1 MDFRKLEKI
10 VELGEREVAG
20 GWIAGGAAA
29 VVKDGRQV
37 WSCGF
42 GQADR
47 EKNTPMNGKS
57 IVRLF
62 SLSKPITACAVLR
75 LAERGELDL
84 FSSVWWYLNGF
95 KDAKVAVDGKL
106 VPAERDITIKD
117 LLTMTSGIL
126 YPEGGFAGEQM
137 GALFDANIKEKELG
151 IQMSTVDFVNE
162 IGKRPLGYQPGEMW
176 HYGLSAD
183 VLGAVVE
190 QVSGMKYSE
199 FLRKEIFEPLGM
211 EDTGFYIPEN
221 KLDRAAKVYDDKG
234 DGLEEF
240 TECFLGLPDPA
251 KCKDPMFESGGAGV
265 VSTIE
270 DYGRFAGALAMGGTS
285 ADGYR
290 LLSESAVR
298 FMSQPALRE
307 EQRAG
312 YAGWQSMP
320 GHSYGCLVR
329 VLDRPEE
336 AMHFGNVGEF
346 GWDGWAGT
354 YVCCDPSEN
363 MASLLF
369 IQRTNAGT
377 NQLTRR
383 VKNVIYSAV

>member
-1 MDFRKLEKI
+1 MDISALEKI
-10 VELGEREVAG
+10 KALGEREVSG
-20 GWIAGGAAA
+20 GWIAGGTAA
-29 VVKDGRQV
+29 VVKDGRQI

-42 GQADR
+42 GYADIAA
-47 EKNTPMNGKS
+47 KTPMNEKS

-62 SLSKPITACAVLR
+62 SLSKPVTACAVLR
-75 LAERGELDL
+75 LIERGELDL
-84 FSSVWWYLNGF
+84 FSSVWWYLSGF
-95 KDAKVAVDGKL
+95 RDAMVAVDGKL
-106 VPAERDITIKD
+106 VPAEREITIKD

-126 YPEGGFAGEQM
+126 YPEGGYAGEQM
-137 GALFDANIKEKELG
+137 GALFDENIKEKDLG
-151 IQMSTVDFVNE
+151 IQMSTVDLANE
-162 IGKRPLGYQPGEMW
+162 IGKRPLGHQPGEVW

-211 EDTGFYIPEN
+211 EDTGFYIPKN
-221 KLDRAAKVYDDKG
+221 KLDRAAKVYDDRG
-234 DGLEEF
+234 SGLEEF

-251 KCKDPMFESGGAGV
+251 KCENPMFESGGAGI
-265 VSTIE
+265 VSTIS
-270 DYGRFAGALAMGGTS
+270 DYGKFAGALARGGTS

-290 LLSESAVR
+290 LLSEKAVR

-307 EQRAG
+307 DQRAG

-320 GHSYGCLVR
+320 GYSYGCLVR

-336 AMHFGNVGEF
+336 AMHFGSVGEF

-354 YVCCDPSEN
+354 YVCCDPAEN
-363 MASLLF
+363 TVSLLF

-377 NQLTRR
+377 NQFTRK
-383 VKNVIYSAV
+383 VKNVICSAM